1 MRKETGKGMGRGVGG
16 GGGTGSAAAP
26 DGRSQ
31 RGVAVAAPRSPAAP
45 PDGCDPAA
53 PRPPWRRLR
62 RRHLPGPLPA
72 PGPRS
77 PSVPPPHSPFPP
89 RDPPPL
95 TLLSAPRAAA
105 AQLRAPLPLRG
116 APPALLPLKG
126 AAPRAALLPLK
137 GAALRCA
144 ANALLVGRGGTPEGR
159 SRTCSCRPRVA
170 HFILFNFPLYGRYV
184 GRDPSGQE
192 TNPKPL

>member
-1 MRKETGKGMGRGVGG
+1 MQPLRTGAP
-16 GGGTGSAAAP
+16 SA
-26 DGRSQ
+26 GWRSQ
-31 RGVAVAAPRSPAAP
+31 LPAAP
-45 PDGCDPAA
+45 PDSCDPAA

-62 RRHLPGPLPA
+62 RRHRPGPLPA

-95 TLLSAPRAAA
+95 TLLSAPRASA

-159 SRTCSCRPRVA
+159 SRTCSCRPRIA
-170 HFILFNFPLYGRYV
+170 HFILFNFLLYGRYV